1 MRVRSAYWGVLA
13 MCLGIFLGVTPI
25 QAQDDDHADNNEQAT
40 SVGLNSST
48 PGELNYPSDQDF
60 FRIEVP
66 RYGQVT
72 VTLRDAPDEL
82 RYENLYGD
90 IPHSTTISGQMENY
104 ETANH
109 RGCLRNPYS
118 AIGPS
123 YDVQPGVCVIRVGV
137 ARLQLPSGNFLSPAT
152 YTLHVRF
159 TAEQSREPN
168 DPATPDVAG
177 RCGDTDIGDSLATA
191 HDLGTVER
199 WPNGEETI
207 IQAIESRCPDD
218 VDVYRFTV
226 ESPVAVSIEEGDL
239 AGERRILRPTSF
251 DGNDGVSYALFDSQG
266 TQISTPAFSPLRR
279 LPPGEFYLVVSV
291 AENPAGR
298 GATGRYRLDVQTEP
312 SFPEI
317 RPTTGRTPG
326 AGPVAVLLNLSPWQ
340 AWVHLY
346 CQKDRSASDAD
357 TVNPCTVRFECNG
370 MSGEP
375 VAWNVDVP
383 PKTIFSYWP
392 NKTVDGTEADLQA
405 ALMEAGKTE
414 EEARR
419 RTTCEVFSSD
429 PVAVRGYTL
438 FGGQP
443 TLVPVAVY

>member
-1 MRVRSAYWGVLA
+1 
-13 MCLGIFLGVTPI
+13 MCLGMFLGVTPI
-25 QAQDDDHADNNEQAT
+25 QAQEDDHADNNEQAT

-48 PGELNYPSDQDF
+48 PGELNRPWDRDF

-66 RYGQVT
+66 RYGRVT
-72 VTLRDAPDEL
+72 VELRDVTEL
-82 RYENLYGD
+82 RYENPLNVSEA
-90 IPHSTTISGQMENY
+90 IISFNLRDY
-104 ETANH
+104 EIGVQ
-109 RGCLRNPYS
+109 RGCRRDFMAANLPPYDVE
-118 AIGPS
+118 S
-123 YDVQPGVCVIRVGV
+123 YDVQPGVCVIVV
-137 ARLQLPSGNFLSPAT
+137 TASIQSSDSGNFLSPAT

-239 AGERRILRPTSF
+239 AGERRIPRPPSF

-357 TVNPCTVRFECNG
+357 PESPCTVRFECNG
-370 MSGEP
+370 TSGEP
-375 VAWNVDVP
+375 ATWTVDVE

-392 NKTVDGTEADLQA
+392 NKTANGTSANLQA

-419 RTTCEVFSSD
+419 RTTCEVFSPD

-443 TLVPVAVY
+443 TLVPVAIY